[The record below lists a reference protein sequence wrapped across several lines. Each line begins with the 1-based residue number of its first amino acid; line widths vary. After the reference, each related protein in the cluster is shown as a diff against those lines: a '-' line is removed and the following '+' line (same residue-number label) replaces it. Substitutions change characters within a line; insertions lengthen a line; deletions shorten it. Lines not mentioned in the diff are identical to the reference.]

1 MGNCVRK
8 KSYVKLV
15 TGKKTPFV
23 HYVARVFMLA
33 IAIHGESFTSEA
45 ASDMDDEIDMGGGN
59 VYVITSKGNWEQKIS
74 EAEKQGKIV
83 VANFSASWCGPCRVI
98 APLYAELSEK
108 YPSLMFLTI
117 DVDKLM
123 VISSFI

>member
-1 MGNCVRK
+1 MFL
-8 KSYVKLV
+8 YDF
-15 TGKKTPFV
+15 P
-23 HYVARVFMLA
+23 
-33 IAIHGESFTSEA
+33 
-45 ASDMDDEIDMGGGN
+45 
-59 VYVITSKGNWEQKIS
+59 Q
-74 EAEKQGKIV
+74 V

-123 VISSFI
+123 VIYSFI